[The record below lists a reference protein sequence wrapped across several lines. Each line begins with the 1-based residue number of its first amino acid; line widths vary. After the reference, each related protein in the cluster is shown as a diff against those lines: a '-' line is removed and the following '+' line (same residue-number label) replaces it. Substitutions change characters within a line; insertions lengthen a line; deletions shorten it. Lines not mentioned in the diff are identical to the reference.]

1 MDVGAEVLTN
11 LSKTPWPWF
20 GGKSDAAEAVW
31 AALGDVDHYVEPF
44 AGSLAVLLRRPHVAN
59 RTYHSETVN
68 DLDGLLCN
76 AWRAIAR
83 DPDAVA
89 EAASWPVCEA
99 DLHARH
105 LALLAWRAAGNAER
119 LMADPDYFD
128 ARMAGWWAWGQ
139 SCWIGAGWCSGRGP
153 WTVGADGRIAK
164 RTKGEGVARQLPHIS
179 TDGQGVT
186 RPQAREEGVHRKL
199 PHLTN
204 DGRGVTR
211 PQAREEGVAR
221 QLPHLTNNGQGVAR
235 PQAREEGVWRQL
247 PHTSDDGRGVAH
259 ANAREEGVG
268 EYHPMAMPELTR
280 WLRFLSARLRH
291 VRILN
296 GKWERACTSGALQSL
311 PVRQGGHCGVFLDP
325 PYDNAVRGADLY
337 TEDGGTPA
345 ADARAWCLAN
355 GDNPRYRI
363 VLAGFDAEHGELA
376 RAGWREV
383 EWFRTGFLKGGMAQ
397 QSEGGHQQG
406 RERLWLSPHCLGAT
420 VSPQG
425 SLWMT

>member
-44 AGSLAVLLRRPHVAN
+44 AGSLAVLLRRPHEAN

-119 LMADPDYFD
+119 LMADPDFYD

-139 SCWIGAGWCSGRGP
+139 SAWIGAGWCSGRGP
-153 WTVGADGRIAK
+153 WVVGADGRIAK
-164 RTKGEGVARQLPHIS
+164 RTDGGDGVARQRPHI
-179 TDGQGVT
+179 
-186 RPQAREEGVHRKL
+186 
-199 PHLTN
+199 
-204 DGRGVTR
+204 
-211 PQAREEGVAR
+211 
-221 QLPHLTNNGQGVAR
+221 
-235 PQAREEGVWRQL
+235 
-247 PHTSDDGRGVAH
+247 SDDGRGMAT
-259 ANAREEGVG
+259 AGAREPGVG
-268 EYHPMAMPELTR
+268 DYHPMTMPELTR

-296 GKWERACTSGALQSL
+296 GKWERACKSGALQSL

-325 PYDNAVRGADLY
+325 PYDNAVRDAGLY

-345 ADARAWCLAN
+345 ADARAWCVEN
-355 GDNPRYRI
+355 GGNSRYRI
-363 VLAGFDAEHGELA
+363 VLAGYDAEHGDLA

-397 QSEGGHQQG
+397 QSEDGHQQG

-420 VSPQG
+420 VARQG

>member
-1 MDVGAEVLTN
+1 MTLVSLH
-11 LSKTPWPWF
+11 KTPWPWF
-20 GGKSDAAEAVW
+20 GGKADAAEAVW

-89 EAASWPVCEA
+89 DAASWPVCEA

-119 LMADPDYFD
+119 LMADPDFYD

-153 WTVGADGRIAK
+153 WTVGEDGRIAK
-164 RTKGEGVARQLPHIS
+164 RTKGEGVHRTLPHIS
-179 TDGQGVT
+179 NDGRGVA

-199 PHLTN
+199 PHISN
-204 DGRGVTR
+204 DGRGVAT
-211 PQAREEGVAR
+211 AAV
-221 QLPHLTNNGQGVAR
+221 
-235 PQAREEGVWRQL
+235 
-247 PHTSDDGRGVAH
+247 
-259 ANAREEGVG
+259 REEGVG
-268 EYHPMAMPELTR
+268 EYHPMTMPELTR

-296 GKWERACTSGALQSL
+296 GAWERACTSGALQSL

-355 GDNPRYRI
+355 GQNPRYRI
-363 VLAGFDAEHGELA
+363 VLAGYDAEHGELA

-383 EWFRTGFLKGGMAQ
+383 EWFRKGFLKGGMAQ
-397 QSEGGHQQG
+397 QGEGGHQQG

-420 VSPQG
+420 VSAQG
-425 SLWMT
+425 SLFGGAA

>member
-1 MDVGAEVLTN
+1 VDVGVEVLTN

-20 GGKSDAAEAVW
+20 GGKADAAPPVW
-31 AALGDVDHYVEPF
+31 SALGDVDHYVEPF
-44 AGSLAVLLRRPHVAN
+44 AGSLAVLLRRPHEAN

-89 EAASWPVCEA
+89 DAASWPVCES

-119 LMADPDYFD
+119 LMADPDFYD

-139 SCWIGAGWCSGRGP
+139 SAWIGAGWCSGRGP
-153 WTVGADGRIAK
+153 WVVGADGRIAK
-164 RTKGEGVARQLPHIS
+164 RTDGGGVWRQ
-179 TDGQGVT
+179 
-186 RPQAREEGVHRKL
+186 R
-199 PHLTN
+199 PHLGN
-204 DGRGVTR
+204 D
-211 PQAREEGVAR
+211 
-221 QLPHLTNNGQGVAR
+221 GQGVAR
-235 PQAREEGVWRQL
+235 PQAREPGVARQI
-247 PHTSDDGRGVAH
+247 PHISSNGQGVAH
-259 ANAREEGVG
+259 ANAREPGVG
-268 EYHPMAMPELTR
+268 DYHPMTMPELTR

-345 ADARAWCLAN
+345 ADARAWCVEN
-355 GDNPRYRI
+355 GGNPRYRI
-363 VLAGFDAEHGELA
+363 VLAGYDAEHGELA

-383 EWFRTGFLKGGMAQ
+383 EWFRKGFLKGGMAQ
-397 QSEGGHQQG
+397 QSEDGHQQG

>member
-1 MDVGAEVLTN
+1 MTLEN
-11 LSKTPWPWF
+11 LYKTPWPWF
-20 GGKSDAAEAVW
+20 GGKADAAEAVW

-89 EAASWPVCEA
+89 DAASWPVCEA

-119 LMADPDYFD
+119 LMADPEYYD

-164 RTKGEGVARQLPHIS
+164 RTKGEGVARQLPFLS
-179 TDGQGVT
+179 ADGRGVT

-199 PHLTN
+199 PHISD
-204 DGRGVTR
+204 DGR
-211 PQAREEGVAR
+211 
-221 QLPHLTNNGQGVAR
+221 GVAR
-235 PQAREEGVWRQL
+235 PQAREEGVHRKL
-247 PHTSDDGRGVAH
+247 PHLTCDGRGVARPQ
-259 ANAREEGVG
+259 AREEGVG
-268 EYHPMAMPELTR
+268 EYHPMTMPELTR

-296 GKWERACTSGALQSL
+296 GAWERACTSGALQSL

-325 PYDNAVRGADLY
+325 PYDNAVRDSNIY

-345 ADARAWCLAN
+345 ADARAWCLVN

-363 VLAGFDAEHGELA
+363 VLAGYDAEHGELA
-376 RAGWREV
+376 RAGWRKV

-397 QSEGGHQQG
+397 QGEGGHQQG

-420 VSPQG
+420 VSAQG
-425 SLWMT
+425 FLFGGAP

>member
-1 MDVGAEVLTN
+1 LLVDVGAEVLIN

-119 LMADPDYFD
+119 LMADPDFYD

-153 WTVGADGRIAK
+153 WTVGADGRITK

-179 TDGQGVT
+179 DNGRGVNHAN
-186 RPQAREEGVHRKL
+186 AREEGVERKL
-199 PHLTN
+199 PHISDN
-204 DGRGVTR
+204 GRGV
-211 PQAREEGVAR
+211 
-221 QLPHLTNNGQGVAR
+221 N
-235 PQAREEGVWRQL
+235 
-247 PHTSDDGRGVAH
+247 H

-268 EYHPMAMPELTR
+268 AYHPMAMPELTR

-296 GKWERACTSGALQSL
+296 GAWERACTSGALQSL
-311 PVRQGGHCGVFLDP
+311 PVRKGGYCGVFLDP

-420 VSPQG
+420 VSAQG
-425 SLWMT
+425 SLWMA